1 MLARGKI
8 ILNIVPLRSDPE
20 SNTLVILAIWIEGA
34 GVFHR
39 CTDIVSIENV
49 KQRT

>member
-8 ILNIVPLRSDPE
+8 ILNIVPLRPDPE
-20 SNTLVILAIWIEGA
+20 RCTLVILAIWIEGA

-39 CTDIVSIENV
+39 CTESFQL
-49 KQRT
+49 KM